1 MQTAVV
7 NSSIAPA
14 LASSTDMRVVVTRPP
29 TDAERT
35 ASGLR
40 KQGHEVLVA
49 PLMCVEP
56 ITADLSGDWS
66 AVIITSANAPEAI
79 ADTPAVTTLHKLKLF
94 AVGDRSAEAARAAG
108 FSDVISAGGDAR
120 DLVNLIVQRHA
131 GVTSPLLYLA
141 GEDRAAD
148 LVGELAAHGIK
159 AEMRVVYRAVMAPYP
174 DELVEA
180 LSADEIDAV
189 LHYSRRSADNYVAG
203 AKAANIMEAAL
214 KPRHVCLAEAAA
226 APLVKAGAVRV
237 AIASHPDEESL
248 LALLAPSRH

>member
-1 MQTAVV
+1 MR
-7 NSSIAPA
+7 IA
-14 LASSTDMRVVVTRPP
+14 VTRPP
-29 TDAERT
+29 ADAERT
-35 ASGLR
+35 ASVLR

-49 PLMCVEP
+49 PLMSVEP
-56 ITADLSGDWS
+56 IAADLSGDWS

-79 ADTPAVTTLHKLKLF
+79 ADNPSASTLHKLRLF
-94 AVGDRSAEAARAAG
+94 AVGDRSAEAARTAG
-108 FSDVISAGGDAR
+108 FGDVISAGGDAR
-120 DLVNLIVQRHA
+120 DLVNLIVQRRA
-131 GVTSPLLYLA
+131 NAASPLLYLA

-159 AEMRVVYRAVMAPYP
+159 AEMRVVYRAATAPFP
-174 DELVEA
+174 DELIEA
-180 LSADEIDAV
+180 LSAHEIDAV

-203 AKAANIMEAAL
+203 ATAANIMEAAL
-214 KPRHVCLAEAAA
+214 RPRHICLAESAA